1 MRSILECSPYMQYT
15 CAYWPPGTDHLDQAQ
30 LNKMELIGKKLD
42 IRPGSSLLDI
52 GCGWAGMGKYLTA
65 HYDCWYTGINLARS
79 HIDYALN
86 IMRKGNDRVNVIQ
99 QDYRD
104 TNGKFDRILCVGVSE
119 HFGREYY
126 RQFFENVHNN
136 LKKDGIFLLQT
147 VCDNITR
154 LHADRW
160 IEQTGL
166 PNTYIPSLK
175 LVSDSAEGLFITEDV
190 HNLNTDYGKTM
201 IAWERNV
208 VKNWDQIRNDLTELD
223 NDRFYRRWRYFL
235 LFCAGQFFSRRL
247 QLYQF
252 IFTKVEDGRFY
263 PTPSYS
269 W

>member
-1 MRSILECSPYMQYT
+1 
-15 CAYWPPGTDHLDQAQ
+15 
-30 LNKMELIGKKLD
+30 
-42 IRPGSSLLDI
+42 
-52 GCGWAGMGKYLTA
+52 
-65 HYDCWYTGINLARS
+65 
-79 HIDYALN
+79 
-86 IMRKGNDRVNVIQ
+86 VNVIQ